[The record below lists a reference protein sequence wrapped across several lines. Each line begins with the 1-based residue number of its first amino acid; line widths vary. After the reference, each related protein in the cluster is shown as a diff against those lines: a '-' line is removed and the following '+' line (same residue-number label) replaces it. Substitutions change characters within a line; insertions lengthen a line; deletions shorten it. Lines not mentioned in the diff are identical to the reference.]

1 MAIRMTASKAN
12 RCRMGLGSLLAWSL
26 ALSFPVA
33 AQTPPG
39 VGADILATMDRL
51 AIKLAHGER
60 DRRRQ
65 AGASRNDPAALA
77 SGQ

>member
-12 RCRMGLGSLLAWSL
+12 RCRMGLCSLLAWSL

-51 AIKLAHGER
+51 AIKLPMDIAASDPVRKPLEELSRER
-60 DRRRQ
+60 
-65 AGASRNDPAALA
+65 
-77 SGQ
+77 